1 MKLFFEEYIYYHSI
15 YFKKI
20 FPKWN
25 NWESHTIISLTI
37 CQTLIILN
45 FLFFLIYGPLK
56 LKGEFNPVEYFA
68 ILAIF
73 FGLDY
78 YNNKLYKGRFEE
90 FDKKWKNVERRRK
103 IIKLLIMVIFTFFC
117 WGLLFINGWIYSRYK

>member
-56 LKGEFNPVEYFA
+56 LKGELNPVEYFA

-117 WGLLFINGWIYSRYK
+117 WGLIFINGWIYSRYK